1 MISSFY
7 EKRVLPKLCNCCCS
21 QGPIQKQREKV
32 VPLAEGVVLEIGIGT
47 GLNIPFYNKR
57 NILKIIGLDPSKE
70 SNDIAQVLA
79 DKNDIDIE
87 FIISGAEKIDLP
99 DQSVDTILITYTLC
113 TIPEIK
119 SSLSEIKRIMK
130 KDGKIIFLEHG
141 ISPDQKVQK
150 FQNLLNPIWGKIFGG
165 CNLNR
170 DIPSLLVESG
180 LKINKLNKMYLPK
193 TPKFIGY
200 NFWGEASNEQS

>member
-1 MISSFY
+1 M
-7 EKRVLPKLCNCCCS
+7 
-21 QGPIQKQREKV
+21 
-32 VPLAEGVVLEIGIGT
+32 PLAEGVVLEIGIGT

>member
-1 MISSFY
+1 
-7 EKRVLPKLCNCCCS
+7 
-21 QGPIQKQREKV
+21 
-32 VPLAEGVVLEIGIGT
+32 
-47 GLNIPFYNKR
+47 
-57 NILKIIGLDPSKE
+57 
-70 SNDIAQVLA
+70 
-79 DKNDIDIE
+79 
-87 FIISGAEKIDLP
+87 
-99 DQSVDTILITYTLC
+99 
-113 TIPEIK
+113 
-119 SSLSEIKRIMK
+119 MK

-141 ISPDQKVQK
+141 ISPDKKVEK

>member
-1 MISSFY
+1 M
-7 EKRVLPKLCNCCCS
+7 
-21 QGPIQKQREKV
+21 
-32 VPLAEGVVLEIGIGT
+32 PLAEGVVLEIGIGT
-47 GLNIPFYNKR
+47 GLNIPFYNKS